1 MTEGSSPFPKGTL
14 RSRPD
19 SASGNPSPLETES
32 GIPSLKGTAYLDRPC
47 DEKQGK
53 GRGMRK
59 ENQRKMGRACRLEGS
74 IGRRLLNS
82 AIGKET

>member
-1 MTEGSSPFPKGTL
+1 
-14 RSRPD
+14 
-19 SASGNPSPLETES
+19 
-32 GIPSLKGTAYLDRPC
+32 
-47 DEKQGK
+47 
-53 GRGMRK
+53 MRK